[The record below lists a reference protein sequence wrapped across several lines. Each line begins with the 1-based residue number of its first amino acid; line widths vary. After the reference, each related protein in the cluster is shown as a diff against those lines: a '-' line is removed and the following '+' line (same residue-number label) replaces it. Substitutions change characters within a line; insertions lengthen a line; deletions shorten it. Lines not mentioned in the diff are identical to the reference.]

1 MAQLSPEAIRRELR
15 AAERIL
21 KIKRAREAEGALD
34 FLQLN
39 MPDQKDPEDATKSE
53 YEIRP
58 HHDLLDRELAHLG
71 EGLGLWFLIVLPP
84 RHGKTQFIK
93 GKIAHLAA
101 RKPWLDQIYAT
112 YNQPFADEN
121 GAEVRAILNSKAT
134 RQVFP
139 EFGFRDN
146 RKNPAPDHMVTH
158 KEGNLYFVG
167 RGGSIT
173 GRGGHVLWPD
183 DLFKD
188 DEEAESQA
196 IRDLTWKWLTR
207 TFLTRRMD
215 EGADVVMVGTRWNE
229 DDPTG
234 RLTDPENK
242 HYNAEI
248 AKRLRVIHLSAIAG
262 MYGAPDDDPIG
273 RAAGEVLWQKR
284 FSRRFFEDARAL
296 DPVGFAKLYQG
307 VPTASDGLYFTLDM
321 IRLYKP
327 AERPDLANLR
337 IYAASDHAVSVK
349 QSADFTVLL
358 IVGVDSDGVIWLL
371 DCVWKR
377 MPADET
383 VNEMMRLMR
392 QWRPII
398 WWAEAD
404 HIGKSIGPFLNKR
417 MREEKTFIN
426 VRESP
431 IGNADL
437 VKRSQPLQG
446 RMKQGMVR
454 IPANAPWREKA
465 VNELLRFSGSSS
477 NKDDFVSAASHVGRG
492 IETLVG
498 GTPSAKTKKFITGTM
513 GWLKQADKQR
523 EARER
528 ITESRGSM

>member
-1 MAQLSPEAIRRELR
+1 MAAHNAEALRQQLR
-15 AAERIL
+15 AAERAL
-21 KIKRAREAEGALD
+21 KIKQAQESTLP

-39 MPDQKDPEDATKSE
+39 MPDPLDPEDATKSE
-53 YEIRP
+53 YQVKHYHE
-58 HHDLLDRELAHLG
+58 LLDRELAHLG
-71 EGLGLWFLIVLPP
+71 EGKGLWYLIVTPP

-93 GKIAHLAA
+93 GRMAHLAA
-101 RKPWLDQIYAT
+101 KKPWLDQIYAT

-121 GAEVRAILNSKAT
+121 GAEVRALLTSRAT

-139 EFGFRDN
+139 EFAFRDN
-146 RKNPAPDHMVTH
+146 RKNPAPDHMVTY
-158 KEGNLYFVG
+158 KDGNLYFVG

-215 EGADVVMVGTRWNE
+215 ERADVVMVGTRWNE
-229 DDPTG
+229 DDPVG

-248 AKRLRVIHLSAIAG
+248 HKKLRIIHLAAVAG
-262 MYGAPDDDPIG
+262 MYGAPDEDPLG
-273 RAAGEVLWQKR
+273 RQPGEVLWNER
-284 FSRRFFEDARAL
+284 FSRKFFEEARGL
-296 DPVGFAKLYQG
+296 DPTGFAKLYQG
-307 VPTASDGLYFTLDM
+307 VPTASDGVYFTDDM
-321 IRLYKP
+321 IQLYKP
-327 AERPDLANLR
+327 DQRPDLANLR

-349 QSADFTVLL
+349 QTADFTVLL
-358 IVGVDSDGVIWLL
+358 IVGVDSARQVWLL

-377 MPADET
+377 MKADQT
-383 VNEMMRLMR
+383 VDEMIRLMKK
-392 QWRPII
+392 WKPII

-417 MREEKTFIN
+417 MMDEKTPIN

-446 RMKQGMVR
+446 MMKLGQVK
-454 IPANAPWREKA
+454 IPAGAPWREKA
-465 VNELLRFSGSSS
+465 VNELKKFNGSSA
-477 NKDDFVSAASHVGRG
+477 NKDDFVSALSHIGRG

-498 GTPSAKTKKFITGTM
+498 GPRPQEKPKYGENTH
-513 GWLKQADKQR
+513 GWLRQQEKRQK
-523 EARER
+523 ARDA
-528 ITESRGSM
+528 ISDARGSL